1 MVTIAHRWVKPGNE
15 EVTCMT
21 LSPPGLPGARRTG
34 VLVAGAGAGAVVE
47 GGAGGGV
54 GLEAGGGAGG
64 QRGRLGQ
71 HEQEP
76 E

>member
-1 MVTIAHRWVKPGNE
+1 MITIANSWVKPRE
-15 EVTCMT
+15 EDVTSMT
-21 LSPPGLPGARRTG
+21 LSPPCLPGARGAG

-54 GLEAGGGAGG
+54 RLEAGGGAGG

-71 HEQEP
+71 HEQ
-76 E
+76 